1 MSSLLDTEIADA
13 WGRRL
18 EGLADGATA
27 TAEEPLAAAL
37 RLDSDP
43 DQDFARLLVADE
55 SLDRLL
61 RRSLAPP
68 AASEAFVAGVL
79 AAIDLPPL
87 DPPSDVPSDVPSE
100 PPLIRLRTPPARIR
114 PRPILSDGG
123 LLAATIA
130 GLGLAAAVIALAV
143 LEPWNWQAPR
153 PPAPAAR
160 QPEPKPE
167 PGPAIQLPPEP
178 PAKPTPEPAPE
189 PPPEPTPPQPSYPQP
204 DYPRPGSSRPD
215 PDAATSG
222 KAVEWTFGGG
232 TSSGTMSGGT
242 QLGGANV
249 SISQQMINGR
259 FQGTITIDGKTQTFD
274 SREAFEEAKRKLGS
288 GTGR

>member
-18 EGLADGATA
+18 EGLADGMTA

-87 DPPSDVPSDVPSE
+87 DAPSDVPSE

-153 PPAPAAR
+153 PPAPAVR
-160 QPEPKPE
+160 QPEPKPKQA
-167 PGPAIQLPPEP
+167 PALKRPADP
-178 PAKPTPEPAPE
+178 PAKPTPEP
-189 PPPEPTPPQPSYPQP
+189 PPEPANQQPSYPQP

-215 PDAATSG
+215 PDAASSG
-222 KAVEWTFGGG
+222 KAVEWTFGSA
-232 TSSGTMSGGT
+232 TSGGST
-242 QLGGANV
+242 SGGMRPGGASV